1 MNAIFEPIEVE
12 SLKEACIHQLERM
25 IFSGELNAGNQLPSE
40 RQLAEKMG
48 ISRPVLHQAL
58 VELEA
63 KGLVTIVP
71 RKGVFINDYRQASS
85 IAMLASFLSFSGD
98 EQDHTFLAN
107 LMDFRKL
114 LEVETACLAATHRTE
129 EHLKKLRQIHKEETT
144 GVREDSLHLTEL
156 DFSFHMQVAHAS
168 GNLLYPLVLNS
179 FKEVYTSFTGRFFEH
194 YLGSDVLD
202 EVYNYHERLIQELK
216 KRDERQAG
224 STMIEM
230 LEHGGRHLMEIP
242 SKTEV

>member
-1 MNAIFEPIEVE
+1 MGSNFEPVEVR
-12 SLKEACIHQLERM
+12 SLKEACVHQLERM
-25 IFSGELNAGNQLPSE
+25 IFSGELNAGSQLPSE
-40 RQLAEKMG
+40 RQLAEKLG
-48 ISRPVLHQAL
+48 VSRPVLHQTL

-63 KGLVTIVP
+63 KGLVNIVA
-71 RKGVFINDYRQASS
+71 RKGVFINDYRQAGS
-85 IAMLASFLSFSGD
+85 IAMLASFLSFSGG
-98 EQDHTFLAN
+98 EQDQLFLTN

-129 EHLKKLRQIHKEETT
+129 EHLKKLRQIHKEEAT
-144 GVREDSLHLTEL
+144 GIREDVLHLTEL

-168 GNLLYPLVLNS
+168 GNLLYPLILNS
-179 FKEVYTSFTGRFFEH
+179 FKEVYTSFTGRFFEY
-194 YLGSDVLD
+194 YLASDVLA
-202 EVYNYHERLIQELK
+202 EVYGYHERLIQ

-242 SKTEV
+242 R